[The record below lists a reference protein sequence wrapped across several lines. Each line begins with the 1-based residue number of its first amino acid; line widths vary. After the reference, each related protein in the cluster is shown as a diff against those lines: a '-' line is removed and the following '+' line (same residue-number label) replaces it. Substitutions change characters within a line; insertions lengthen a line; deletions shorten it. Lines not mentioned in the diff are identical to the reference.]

1 MKRHDRRC
9 SELRI
14 YIDKLTTARGHV
26 RLLIED
32 HQYVLTD
39 LQTRQRV
46 DKLVDSGLLTK
57 ARDLLQ
63 RAGDQNSL
71 SPQKILE
78 DPELVVAMVKA
89 QKQTAEA
96 ISHSI
101 LPARPETKLDDL
113 AALPTLE
120 FTADGQ
126 AEQFLLDDLT
136 DHLTAG
142 QTAAEQHLAA
152 ERPEAAIESLHAGA
166 GSLILDAC
174 CGTGDLA
181 LALLQKT
188 PSARVIGSDF
198 SLGML
203 QAGRNKN
210 RSGHHPAILAAD
222 TLHLPFAD
230 CTFDGAMV
238 GFGMRNVVDVDAALR
253 ELRRVLRPGGRL
265 MILEFTPMQNRWIRP
280 FSDFYQSQILPRLGN
295 RLSGSQQRAYSYL
308 DESVR
313 DWPDAERLAQMIRNT
328 PLHAVRHRTLFPG
341 NVAVH
346 EAVRG

>member
-1 MKRHDRRC
+1 MLPDPP
-9 SELRI
+9 
-14 YIDKLTTARGHV
+14 TAPDPLAPTRGTAHAPHPM
-26 RLLIED
+26 LEKEG
-32 HQYVLTD
+32 HQIQQMFDEIAPRY
-39 LQTRQRV
+39 
-46 DKLVDSGLLTK
+46 
-57 ARDLLQ
+57 DLLN
-63 RAGDQNSL
+63 RVFSF
-71 SPQKILE
+71 
-78 DPELVVAMVKA
+78 
-89 QKQTAEA
+89 
-96 ISHSI
+96 SI
-101 LPARPETKLDDL
+101 DL
-113 AALPTLE
+113 WW
-120 FTADGQ
+120 
-126 AEQFLLDDLT
+126 
-136 DHLTAG
+136 
-142 QTAAEQHLAA
+142 
-152 ERPEAAIESLHAGA
+152 RRKAIESLHAGA

-181 LALLQKT
+181 LALLEKT

-313 DWPDAERLAQMIRNT
+313 DWPDAERLAQMIRNA

>member
-1 MKRHDRRC
+1 MIR
-9 SELRI
+9 
-14 YIDKLTTARGHV
+14 
-26 RLLIED
+26 RLLPGLFVAQLSSAAETSEALALLPD
-32 HQYVLTD
+32 PPTAPDPLAPTRGTAHAPHPMLEKEGHQIQQMFDEIAPRY
-39 LQTRQRV
+39 
-46 DKLVDSGLLTK
+46 
-57 ARDLLQ
+57 DLLN
-63 RAGDQNSL
+63 RVFSF
-71 SPQKILE
+71 
-78 DPELVVAMVKA
+78 
-89 QKQTAEA
+89 
-96 ISHSI
+96 SI
-101 LPARPETKLDDL
+101 DL
-113 AALPTLE
+113 WW
-120 FTADGQ
+120 
-126 AEQFLLDDLT
+126 
-136 DHLTAG
+136 
-142 QTAAEQHLAA
+142 
-152 ERPEAAIESLHAGA
+152 RRKAIESLHAGT

-181 LALLQKT
+181 LALLEKT

-313 DWPDAERLAQMIRNT
+313 DWPDAERLAQMIRNA